1 MTLNRGCL
9 MQIFLLII
17 VIVVLIGVVM
27 YNALIAKKNQV
38 DNIFAGVDAV
48 LKKRFDLIPNLVASL
63 ERYMEHEKSIFEN
76 VTALRAQA
84 MQPHISEAQKIAL
97 DGQLSSALGSLNLAM
112 EAYPQLQANESVMQL
127 QRALNEV
134 EEQIS
139 AARRAYNQS
148 VTDFNN
154 AIEMFPSN
162 IMAGWMS
169 LKRRAVFEITTAE
182 RQNVDVHAL
191 FHRS

>member
-1 MTLNRGCL
+1 

-17 VIVVLIGVVM
+17 VVLVLIGVVM
-27 YNALIAKKNQV
+27 YNSLIAKKNQV

-84 MQPHISEAQKIAL
+84 MHPHISEDQKIAL
-97 DGQLSSALGSLNLAM
+97 DGQLSAALGSLNLAM

-139 AARRAYNQS
+139 AARRAYNQA

-154 AIEMFPSN
+154 ALEMFPTN

-169 LKRRAVFEITTAE
+169 LKHRSVFEITTAE